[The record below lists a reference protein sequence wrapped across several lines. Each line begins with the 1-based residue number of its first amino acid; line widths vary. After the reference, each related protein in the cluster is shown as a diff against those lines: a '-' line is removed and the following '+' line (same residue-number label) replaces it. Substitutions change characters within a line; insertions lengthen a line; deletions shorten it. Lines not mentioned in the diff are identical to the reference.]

1 MRGGELNAG
10 SLGEAMAAMGG
21 QGIGGGAGQ
30 VDPTTLAMAGM
41 GQEYGGSE
49 GQSSGG
55 VSGMGSMTM
64 PGSSSEQQQQ
74 QQQQAQQQAQQ
85 QQAQQQAQQ
94 QQVAATA
101 VKKQPPK
108 RTSTKDRHTKVD
120 GRGRRIRMPASC
132 AARIF
137 QLTRELGHKSDGETI
152 EWLLQQSEQSIIAA
166 TGTGTVPALAS
177 SIQGSMRSSASM
189 AVAAAGRA
197 GMHGSLGLAGPGG
210 GPTEADMQSARMQ
223 QEQAQRGRNE
233 WGASAEERV
242 MEATRAM
249 EASRRMSL
257 GHGDPG
263 MGHDVM
269 GAFQHQELVGGPSE
283 VGEGMESGDS
293 RLRKRPRGAAGLQS
307 RMKEDPEPVRPVRA
321 TARGSMQQG
330 GGQQQQGQQ
339 GGGSSSMMPA
349 AMWAV
354 APAVAGVSSSGA
366 MPGTIWMLPVSA
378 SGSTPGV
385 MPGPSEQ
392 QIWTFP
398 TAGGSYR
405 MTAPAGTSIQLGP
418 GGGGGGSGQGN
429 APTSSSGSQAM
440 VPLTASV
447 LPSGGVALMPR
458 INIQGGM
465 GLELQGSHMGHHMPL
480 GSMLLQQGGQ
490 QMPATGLGLGGEG
503 HLGMLAALN
512 AYSRNLNPDHQSMGG
527 SGHQQGDSGDDPTS
541 SQ

>member
-1 MRGGELNAG
+1 M
-10 SLGEAMAAMGG
+10 
-21 QGIGGGAGQ
+21 
-30 VDPTTLAMAGM
+30 
-41 GQEYGGSE
+41 
-49 GQSSGG
+49 
-55 VSGMGSMTM
+55 
-64 PGSSSEQQQQ
+64 
-74 QQQQAQQQAQQ
+74 
-85 QQAQQQAQQ
+85 
-94 QQVAATA
+94 
-101 VKKQPPK
+101 
-108 RTSTKDRHTKVD
+108 
-120 GRGRRIRMPASC
+120 
-132 AARIF
+132 
-137 QLTRELGHKSDGETI
+137 
-152 EWLLQQSEQSIIAA
+152 
-166 TGTGTVPALAS
+166 
-177 SIQGSMRSSASM
+177 
-189 AVAAAGRA
+189 
-197 GMHGSLGLAGPGG
+197 
-210 GPTEADMQSARMQ
+210 RMQ
-223 QEQAQRGRNE
+223 QEQAQRGRSE

-242 MEATRAM
+242 MDASRAM

-269 GAFQHQELVGGPSE
+269 AFQHQDLVGGPSE
-283 VGEGMESGDS
+283 VGEGMDSGDS
-293 RLRKRPRGAAGLQS
+293 RLRKRPRGSPLQG

-321 TARGSMQQG
+321 NPRGSMQQQ
-330 GGQQQQGQQ
+330 QQQQGQGGQ
-339 GGGSSSMMPA
+339 QAGGGSSSMMPA

-354 APAVAGVSSSGA
+354 APAVAGVSSSGP

-378 SGSTPGV
+378 SGTTPGV

-398 TAGGSYR
+398 TAAGQYR
-405 MTAPAGTSIQLGP
+405 MTAAAGTSIQLGP
-418 GGGGGGSGQGN
+418 GGGGGSGQGN
-429 APTSSSGSQAM
+429 APTSSGGSPVGSGQQQAM

-490 QMPATGLGLGGEG
+490 QMPATGLGLGGGGGGGGGEG

>member
-1 MRGGELNAG
+1 
-10 SLGEAMAAMGG
+10 
-21 QGIGGGAGQ
+21 
-30 VDPTTLAMAGM
+30 
-41 GQEYGGSE
+41 
-49 GQSSGG
+49 
-55 VSGMGSMTM
+55 MGSMTM
-64 PGSSSEQQQQ
+64 PGSSGEQQQA

-94 QQVAATA
+94 QQQVVAATA

-189 AVAAAGRA
+189 AVAAAAGGRAA

-210 GPTEADMQSARMQ
+210 GPTEADMRMQ
-223 QEQAQRGRNE
+223 QEQAQRGRSE

-263 MGHDVM
+263 LGHDVM
-269 GAFQHQELVGGPSE
+269 GAFQHQDLVGGPSE
-283 VGEGMESGDS
+283 VPGEGMEASDS
-293 RLRKRPRGAAGLQS
+293 RLRKRPRGALQG

-321 TARGSMQQG
+321 TARGSMAQQQG
-330 GGQQQQGQQ
+330 GSPQQQP
-339 GGGSSSMMPA
+339 GSSSMMPA

-385 MPGPSEQ
+385 MPGGPEQQ

-398 TAGGSYR
+398 TAGGGSYR
-405 MTAPAGTSIQLGP
+405 MAAPAGTSIQLGP
-418 GGGGGGSGQGN
+418 GAGGGGPGGTGQGN
-429 APTSSSGSQAM
+429 APTSSSGSGQAM

-458 INIQGGM
+458 INLQGGM

-512 AYSRNLNPDHQSMGG
+512 AYSRNMNPDHQSMGGG

>member
-1 MRGGELNAG
+1 MNAG
-10 SLGEAMAAMGG
+10 SRGVAMAAMGG

-30 VDPTTLAMAGM
+30 VDSTTLAMAGM

-55 VSGMGSMTM
+55 VQGIGSMTM
-64 PGSSSEQQQQ
+64 PGSSGGEQQQQ
-74 QQQQAQQQAQQ
+74 QQQQAQQQQQ
-85 QQAQQQAQQ
+85 QQAQQQQAAQ
-94 QQVAATA
+94 TA

-223 QEQAQRGRNE
+223 EQAQRGRNE

-283 VGEGMESGDS
+283 GVGGEGMESTDS
-293 RLRKRPRGAAGLQS
+293 RLRKRPRGGPLQS

-330 GGQQQQGQQ
+330 GGQQQGQP
-339 GGGSSSMMPA
+339 GGSSSMMPA

-418 GGGGGGSGQGN
+418 GGGGASGQGN
-429 APTSSSGSQAM
+429 APTSSSGGSGQAM

>member
-1 MRGGELNAG
+1 M
-10 SLGEAMAAMGG
+10 
-21 QGIGGGAGQ
+21 
-30 VDPTTLAMAGM
+30 D
-41 GQEYGGSE
+41 
-49 GQSSGG
+49 
-55 VSGMGSMTM
+55 
-64 PGSSSEQQQQ
+64 
-74 QQQQAQQQAQQ
+74 
-85 QQAQQQAQQ
+85 
-94 QQVAATA
+94 
-101 VKKQPPK
+101 
-108 RTSTKDRHTKVD
+108 
-120 GRGRRIRMPASC
+120 AS
-132 AARIF
+132 
-137 QLTRELGHKSDGETI
+137 
-152 EWLLQQSEQSIIAA
+152 
-166 TGTGTVPALAS
+166 
-177 SIQGSMRSSASM
+177 
-189 AVAAAGRA
+189 
-197 GMHGSLGLAGPGG
+197 
-210 GPTEADMQSARMQ
+210 
-223 QEQAQRGRNE
+223 
-233 WGASAEERV
+233 
-242 MEATRAM
+242 RAM

-269 GAFQHQELVGGPSE
+269 AFQHQDLMGGPSE

-293 RLRKRPRGAAGLQS
+293 RLRKRPRGSPLQ
-307 RMKEDPEPVRPVRA
+307 RGMKEDPEPVRPRA
-321 TARGSMQQG
+321 TPRGSMQQQQQG
-330 GGQQQQGQQ
+330 GQGQAQQQQGS
-339 GGGSSSMMPA
+339 SSSMMPA
-349 AMWAV
+349 AMWAM
-354 APAVAGVSSSGA
+354 APAVAGVSSSGP

-385 MPGPSEQ
+385 MPGGPSEQ

-418 GGGGGGSGQGN
+418 GGGGSGQGN
-429 APTSSSGSQAM
+429 APTSSGSPGSGQAM

-490 QMPATGLGLGGEG
+490 QMPATGLGLGGGGGGGGEG